1 MAREEKMSKI
11 IFEII
16 GIPVAKGRPRFARAG
31 RFVRTYTPDKTR
43 AYESNVLAQALQHR
57 PPTPIDTAISVDL
70 TFYLPIPASM
80 PKKYQA
86 IAESETIGVIKKPD
100 LDNLI
105 KAAIDPLNGVFWT
118 DDSRITHN
126 NTRKLY
132 SRNPRTR
139 YIITYEGG
147 IRNGRQSAV

>member
-1 MAREEKMSKI
+1 MSKI
-11 IFEII
+11 IFEIF
-16 GIPVAKGRPRFARAG
+16 GVPTAKGRPRFARAG
-31 RFVRTYTPDKTR
+31 RFIRTYTPDKTR

-57 PPTPIDTAISVDL
+57 PQEPIDTAISVDL

-80 PKKYQA
+80 QKKHQA
-86 IAESETIGVIKKPD
+86 IAGSKTIGVTKKPD

-126 NTRKLY
+126 NSRKLY
-132 SRNPRTR
+132 SRIPRTR
-139 YIITYEGG
+139 YIITY
-147 IRNGRQSAV
+147 